1 MFFFSLGAYSVSAGS
16 SGCPLTLPCIA
27 GNIGVFATV
36 GQCYCFSFDH
46 CDFVFSHCNKNYEL
60 LKLSFL
66 NVSTYQINCFL
77 PANITCLY
85 SVVYLTCTRVYWMP
99 YLRIQ
104 LRLIKSKVSLGE
116 EPGVALSVVLV
127 VLIAT

>member
-27 GNIGVFATV
+27 GSIGVFATV
-36 GQCYCFSFDH
+36 GHYYCFSFDH
-46 CDFVFSHCNKNYEL
+46 CDFVFSHCSKSYEL

-66 NVSTYQINCFL
+66 NASTYQINYSL
-77 PANITCLY
+77 PANFTCLY
-85 SVVYLTCTRVYWMP
+85 SIAYLTCTRVYWMP

-104 LRLIKSKVSLGE
+104 LRLIKSKASLGK
-116 EPGVALSVVLV
+116 EPGVALLVVLV